1 MTRISTLSQNQFIL
15 RNTQLVQE
23 RMQELRNQVATG
35 TKADEFIDLGSKSL
49 SLTTAFSRMA
59 RAEQFLENN
68 VQTKTKLDLRETA
81 VREIAEIAKNLKA
94 EFIQAEGLEDARQL
108 QVHAQNEIERVVAI
122 LNSRDQNGN
131 YLFAGSRTNLVPVT
145 ITTNGFPPPAFIF
158 GFNNDQV
165 IEQARVDESVVIDI
179 GVLAGAN
186 TLTPAAAFVGL
197 IGTLNYFAAGR
208 YPPPVPGTPP
218 LPSPGVLPVAGA
230 APLVITKINAG
241 LASINQLNAD
251 LGIKQKLV
259 EDLNVNLQEE
269 IDLSKEFIGELNDAD
284 LAELLTRIS
293 QDEITLE
300 ASYRVTG
307 SLRDLSLVNFI

>member
-23 RMQELRNQVATG
+23 RMQEMRNQVATG
-35 TKADEFIDLGSKSL
+35 TKANEFTDLGSRSL
-49 SLTTAFSRMA
+49 SLTTAFSRVD
-59 RAEQFLENN
+59 RAEQFIENN
-68 VQTKTKLDLRETA
+68 IQTKTKLDLREAA

-94 EFIQAEGLEDARQL
+94 EFIQAEGLEDSRQL
-108 QVHAQNEIERVVAI
+108 QVEAQNEIQRVVAI

-131 YLFAGSRTNLVPVT
+131 YLFAGSRTNQTPVT
-145 ITTNGFPPPAFIF
+145 MTTNGAPPPAFTF
-158 GFNNDQV
+158 GFNNDQI
-165 IEQARVDESVVIDI
+165 IEQARIDESVVIDI
-179 GVLAGAN
+179 GVLAGADA
-186 TLTPAAAFVGL
+186 TTPATAFNGL
-197 IGTLNYFAAGR
+197 METLNYFSAGR
-208 YPPPVPGTPP
+208 YPPPVAGTPP
-218 LPSPGVLPVAGA
+218 MPSPGVLPVAGA
-230 APLVITKINAG
+230 ATQVIVKIDAS

-251 LGIKQKLV
+251 LGIKQKMV
-259 EDLNVNLQEE
+259 EDINVNLQEQ

>member
-23 RMQELRNQVATG
+23 RIQGMQNQVATG
-35 TKADEFIDLGSKSL
+35 TKAQSFTDLGSRSL
-49 SLTTAFSRMA
+49 GLTTAFSRMA

-68 VQTKTKLDLRETA
+68 IQTKTKLDLREAA

-94 EFIQAEGLEDARQL
+94 EFIQAEGLEDGRQL

-145 ITTNGFPPPAFIF
+145 MTAAGAPPPAFTF
-158 GFNNDQV
+158 GFNNDQI
-165 IEQARVDESVVIDI
+165 IEQARIEESVVIDI

-186 TLTPAAAFVGL
+186 ATTPASEFQGL
-197 IGTLNYFAAGR
+197 IETLNYFAAGR
-208 YPPPVPGTPP
+208 YPPPVAGNPP
-218 LPSPGVLPVAGA
+218 LPSPGVLPAAGA
-230 APLVITKINAG
+230 APQVIATIDAS
-241 LASINQLNAD
+241 LAAINQRNAD

-259 EDLNVNLQEE
+259 EEINVNLQEE
-269 IDLSKEFIGELNDAD
+269 IDISKEFIGELNDAD

-293 QDEITLE
+293 QDEVTLE

-307 SLRDLSLVNFI
+307 SLRDLSLVNFL

>member
-1 MTRISTLSQNQFIL
+1 MTRISTLSQNQFML
-15 RNTQLVQE
+15 RNTQIVQA
-23 RMQELRNQVATG
+23 RIQELQNQVATG
-35 TKADEFIDLGSKSL
+35 TKANEFTDLGSQSL
-49 SLTTAFSRMA
+49 GLTTAFSRMA

-68 VQTKTKLDLRETA
+68 VQTKTKLDLREAA

-94 EFIQAEGLEDARQL
+94 EFIQAEGLEDGRQL

-131 YLFAGSRTNLVPVT
+131 YLFAGSRTNLIPVT
-145 ITTNGFPPPAFIF
+145 ATAVGAPPPAFTF
-158 GFNNDQV
+158 GFNNDQI
-165 IEQARVDESVVIDI
+165 IEQARVEESVVIDI
-179 GVLAGAN
+179 GVLAGADA
-186 TLTPAAAFVGL
+186 TTPATAFEGL
-197 IGTLNYFAAGR
+197 IETLNYFSAGR
-208 YPPPVPGTPP
+208 YPPPVAATPP

-230 APLVITKINAG
+230 ATQVITKIDG
-241 LASINQLNAD
+241 SLAAINQLNAD

-259 EDLNVNLQEE
+259 EEINVNLQEE
-269 IDLSKEFIGELNDAD
+269 IDLSKEFIGSINDSD